1 MQPSVCKRV
10 CVYIYTLIYV
20 YVCLCMF
27 LLFCFAMST
36 HKYINNHINTNICIY
51 IYINIVHTVHTPD
64 VCIKNMHLD
73 AGTYIQYMYITTCC
87 SFDLQQQQAK
97 IFLLE
102 LLHLLYPA
110 DDPNASLAQF
120 LAETPGNHVS
130 SMVSCNPLLDNP
142 METLFVAWDF
152 AR

>member
-1 MQPSVCKRV
+1 M

-27 LLFCFAMST
+27 LLLCFAMST
-36 HKYINNHINTNICIY
+36 HKYINNHKYKHMY
-51 IYINIVHTVHTPD
+51 IYINIIHTVHTPD